1 MIASM
6 FSFWTLCM
14 YINIESLVNMFS
26 MYFFCTLVCPSVV
39 LVVPY
44 PWEKHDKTSVE

>member
-26 MYFFCTLVCPSVV
+26 MYFLYSGVSFSG
-39 LVVPY
+39 
-44 PWEKHDKTSVE
+44 TSSPLPMGKA